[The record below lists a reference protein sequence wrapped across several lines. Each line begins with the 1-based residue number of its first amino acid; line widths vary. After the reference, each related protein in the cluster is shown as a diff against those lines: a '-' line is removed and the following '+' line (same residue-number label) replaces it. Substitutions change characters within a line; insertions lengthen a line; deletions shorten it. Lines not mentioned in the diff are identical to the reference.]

1 MQDEKKRLQE
11 ENDRFATETS
21 GLKKEI
27 DDLKVRLEE
36 TEWGL
41 CQKSGELSHV
51 KSQLKDTQVS
61 SEIAHKQN
69 QSVPSCVL
77 YPKYVNKS
85 RRKNEC
91 TVNSS

>member
-1 MQDEKKRLQE
+1 LQDDKKRLQE
-11 ENDRFATETS
+11 ENDRLATETT

-61 SEIAHKQN
+61 SEVARGQK
-69 QSVPSCVL
+69 QSVPSCIYIVYIYVL
-77 YPKYVNKS
+77 YPEYI
-85 RRKNEC
+85 
-91 TVNSS
+91 